1 VTREFLLEEKQ
12 KAENQTET
20 DECRFSEC
28 QNCGVSDFATTKN
41 IFAAKDE
48 IKTVQSSSPL
58 PDAAIGT
65 EKKYRL
71 TFSKLGHSRFLSH
84 LELSQALVRAL
95 RRSSLT
101 LAYSFGYH
109 PHPKISFAT
118 ATAVG
123 MGSRQEYADITAQE
137 YLSNLNLLK
146 SEINSALPEGIEIL
160 EISKL
165 SYEEKAI
172 AQMLKGFEYE
182 LYLPAAIDS
191 SRLKAMEENIKNFL
205 ATSEF
210 KIQKISKGK
219 TVIKDIRPFV
229 QSLVLDT
236 AGKKIFFA
244 VPHIQEGSARPTD
257 IIAHVLKSDAD
268 ESQKIKVVRTK
279 SILD

>member
-1 VTREFLLEEKQ
+1 
-12 KAENQTET
+12 
-20 DECRFSEC
+20 
-28 QNCGVSDFATTKN
+28 
-41 IFAAKDE
+41 
-48 IKTVQSSSPL
+48 
-58 PDAAIGT
+58 
-65 EKKYRL
+65 
-71 TFSKLGHSRFLSH
+71 
-84 LELSQALVRAL
+84 VRAL

-137 YLSNLNLLK
+137 YLSDLNLLK

-165 SYEEKAI
+165 SFEEKAI

-182 LYLPAAIDS
+182 LYLPDTIDS
-191 SRLKAMEENIKNFL
+191 SRLKVMEENIKNFL
-205 ATSEF
+205 AASEF

-229 QSLVLDT
+229 QSLILDT
-236 AGKKIFFA
+236 AGKKIIFA

-257 IIAHVLKSDAD
+257 IIAHVLKSDSD
-268 ESQKIKVVRTK
+268 ESHNIKVCRTK
-279 SILD
+279 TILH